1 MHANEHKG
9 QNEHM
14 HANVNKKKQNRNS
27 CRHQNEQKGTKVAK
41 SKCKF

>member
-14 HANVNKKKQNRNS
+14 HANLFKKKKQNRNS
-27 CRHQNEQKGTKVAK
+27 CRHQNEQKGINSSNVN
-41 SKCKF
+41 